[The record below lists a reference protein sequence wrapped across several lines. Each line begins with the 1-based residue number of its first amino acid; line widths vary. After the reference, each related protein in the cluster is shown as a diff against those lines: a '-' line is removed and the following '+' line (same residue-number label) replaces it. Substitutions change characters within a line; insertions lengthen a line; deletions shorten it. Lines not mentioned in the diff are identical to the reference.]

1 MQTLQAKPLETTY
14 WDFTALSLVEK
25 LLVYLKYQPTW
36 DMVYKPSK
44 NQHCTSR
51 KPAKP
56 AVKNFLQNIILLLE
70 VWEQS
75 FPVLVWRENGFL
87 LKNKSVALFQ
97 WLLSLTVNSSALVA
111 REVKRQIWSSPPCKY
126 TELWGMHYC
135 MSNLILSFIF
145 PPTIVPSSNS
155 FNYLSFLYA
164 FL

>member
-1 MQTLQAKPLETTY
+1 MQTLQAKPLETMY
-14 WDFTALSLVEK
+14 WDFIALSLVEK

-75 FPVLVWRENGFL
+75 FPVLVWRQDGFL
-87 LKNKSVALFQ
+87 LKNKFIALFK
-97 WLLSLTVNSSALVA
+97 WLLSLTMNSSVLVA
-111 REVKRQIWSSPPCKY
+111 REVKDKFEAHHHANTQNCGVCIIICPISSLALFS
-126 TELWGMHYC
+126 THYC
-135 MSNLILSFIF
+135 PFK
-145 PPTIVPSSNS
+145 
-155 FNYLSFLYA
+155 
-164 FL
+164 